1 MIGSLILFLFG
12 PVLRTVQVSSL
23 CITIHFQNAHLL
35 VSHVTIECWDDV
47 NKKKRRTVLFQK
59 NESYAKRKNVG
70 RFYCR
75 DDDSFVVFLFHLKKK
90 KKNRGRRAG
99 PCSRRD
105 WLNAW
110 EIEPSRAKRKKKK
123 ALVCCV

>member
-47 NKKKRRTVLFQK
+47 NKNKKGEPFCSKKTKLTQREKT
-59 NESYAKRKNVG
+59 S
-70 RFYCR
+70 
-75 DDDSFVVFLFHLKKK
+75 DDSIVVMMTRLLFS
-90 KKNRGRRAG
+90 
-99 PCSRRD
+99 CFT
-105 WLNAW
+105 
-110 EIEPSRAKRKKKK
+110 
-123 ALVCCV
+123 